1 MRRLLTMVVTVSG
14 MVISAPALA
23 MAAVPTAGHHA
34 HRAFPVFS
42 LTVTP
47 ASARIPVGREIPMT
61 VTVRN
66 NTGQPQQGILTLQL
80 QNAAAS
86 HRLAVMLA
94 RHCAFERGTTTSEC
108 RFSVKPGTAT
118 KIDYSLLGTAPGMVT
133 AAFAAA
139 PYLPARQGR
148 VHRSA
153 RGSDVTGRAAT
164 TSVRLQVINRLHAIK
179 GSHHSLQRHNERYHA
194 GPTNGVQVQL
204 NGPDSATTGQILR
217 YTATVANPS
226 TYAAR
231 SVHLS
236 VTLPGG
242 MRGLTLA
249 SKTGTCT
256 ITHHKASCEFSKI
269 DAGRSASVTVKA
281 AVTGPLARCWCATAP
296 VIARVSVVKC
306 YGPMP
311 KVSTPEAK
319 ITTVEKPAEKPATP
333 AAPATHRHN
342 ATPPCIAG
350 SAGSMGSTGSEAS
363 TGSTG
368 TTGSTGATGS
378 MGPAGSE
385 GSTGPAG
392 PSSAGSNCDHGA
404 TDHPNSASSPASHN
418 SPSSASSPGS
428 PGSAGSPKYPGSPG
442 SAGSPKYPGSPGSA
456 SSPKYP
462 GSPGSASSPK
472 YPGSPGSASSP
483 KYPGSPGSAGSPKY
497 PGSPGSAGSPKYPGS
512 PTSPNYG
519 PTPKLPTTGAPLLQ
533 AALVAAGLLGLG
545 FLALIGARS
554 RSRRQ
559 R

>member
-319 ITTVEKPAEKPATP
+319 ITTVEKPAEKPAMP

-342 ATPPCIAG
+342 ATPPCIAAKQVPWALPDPRPPPARRAPQVRRAPPARWVLPDLKAPPG
-350 SAGSMGSTGSEAS
+350 LRAQAPLALIAITVLR
-363 TGSTG
+363 
-368 TTGSTGATGS
+368 TTRTP
-378 MGPAGSE
+378 PA
-385 GSTGPAG
+385 P
-392 PSSAGSNCDHGA
+392 P
-404 TDHPNSASSPASHN
+404 
-418 SPSSASSPGS
+418 
-428 PGSAGSPKYPGSPG
+428 
-442 SAGSPKYPGSPGSA
+442 
-456 SSPKYP
+456 
-462 GSPGSASSPK
+462 
-472 YPGSPGSASSP
+472 
-483 KYPGSPGSAGSPKY
+483 
-497 PGSPGSAGSPKYPGS
+497 
-512 PTSPNYG
+512 
-519 PTPKLPTTGAPLLQ
+519 LPTTPPARQVLRVLRGLRVLRSTRVPLGPRILRSTR
-533 AALVAAGLLGLG
+533 VPLGPRVLRSTRVPLG
-545 FLALIGARS
+545 PRVLRSTRVPLGPRVLRSTRVPLGPRVLRSTRVPLGPQVLRSTRVPQLARTTGRRRS
-554 RSRRQ
+554 SRPPVR
-559 R
+559 RCCRRHSSRPGFWA